1 MVFQPDLFCH
11 FVIMFCLLG
20 IGARGALLGSRHVG
34 RTKSRD
40 GHRSDQWYH
49 ADHVQRVVCT
59 RAGQWG
65 RDPPVPTAEPHSR
78 AAVVNPL
85 GYGDRIVRA
94 GETDPV
100 FAVPTLARAA
110 ALHTELDEA
119 KIIEHRALI
128 LDLVRSFQRAHARK
142 NEGVYAQYGAL
153 RYASN
158 RYVGSIFRLI
168 PSYSL
173 FPSYGLLTPQAI
185 GISGC
190 RTRPAVSRRIGPTCW
205 PIRRI
210 RRCCG

>member
-1 MVFQPDLFCH
+1 MGYRHPQLYECRKFHHCCRTT
-11 FVIMFCLLG
+11 FVIPND
-20 IGARGALLGSRHVG
+20 IVRHEQYFVDDEVHTELYKAG
-34 RTKSRD
+34 EFDETMLKSVA
-40 GHRSDQWYH
+40 SF
-49 ADHVQRVVCT
+49 T
-59 RAGQWG
+59 
-65 RDPPVPTAEPHSR
+65 T
-78 AAVVNPL
+78 VVNPL

-158 RYVGSIFRLI
+158 RYVGSILRLI
-168 PSYSL
+168 LPADATGNRNQRVSDNACGVKENRAYVL
-173 FPSYGLLTPQAI
+173 ANPADPKVLWLT
-185 GISGC
+185 
-190 RTRPAVSRRIGPTCW
+190 REMHAVSRVLHSRHFVLAFNH
-205 PIRRI
+205 
-210 RRCCG
+210 